1 MTALLSLHGVRKSYG
16 RKRVL
21 DDVTLAVTPGEFVVL
36 IGGSGSG
43 KTTLLRLA
51 AGLTGAD
58 KGRITLRDKVVD
70 EPSRLRFVPPER
82 RSLGMV
88 FQDYAL
94 WPHFTCL
101 QNVEAAVR
109 PNGRSRREVALDLLE
124 RVGMAGYGEMRPHQL
139 SGGQQQRVGVARA
152 LAAKPDLLLFDEAL
166 SSLDVDIR
174 ERLRMEIR
182 KLAQETGAAALFV
195 SHDPLD
201 AWRLADRVAVLEDGR
216 LTQVAPPAELYARP
230 ATARVARFIG
240 AGGGF
245 VTEVVAQNGNLGV
258 RLGGRFC
265 PGTTMGANPGTRGV
279 VYIRPEGIRPIGND
293 RGDGIAAE
301 VIFCTFE
308 AGQHRIYWRLAEAD
322 VTLCSV
328 EPTVPPGTTTRLS
341 LSPEHI
347 LIYPASGEAV

>member
-1 MTALLSLHGVRKSYG
+1 MSAVLSLQNVRKSYG
-16 RKRVL
+16 TKTVL
-21 DDVTLAVTPGEFVVL
+21 RDLSLEVAPGEFVVL

-43 KTTLLRLA
+43 KTTALRLA
-51 AGLTGAD
+51 AGLTRAD
-58 KGRITLRDKVVD
+58 KGRIVLRDKVVD
-70 EPSRLRFVPPER
+70 EPAKLRFVPPER
-82 RSLGMV
+82 RNLGMV

-109 PNGRSRREVALDLLE
+109 PNGKTRREAALELLE
-124 RVGMAGYGEMRPHQL
+124 RVGMAGYGAMRPHQL

-152 LAAKPDLLLFDEAL
+152 LAAKPDMLLFDEAL

-182 KLAQETGAAALFV
+182 ALSHETGAAALFV

-245 VTEVVAQNGNLGV
+245 AAQIVSQAGKLGI

-265 PGTTMGANPGTRGV
+265 AGTAIGANPGASGV
-279 VYIRPEGIRPIGND
+279 VYIRPEGIQPAGE
-293 RGDGIAAE
+293 GIPAE
-301 VIFCTFE
+301 LMFSAFE
-308 AGQHRIYWRLAEAD
+308 AGQHRVYWRLAD
-322 VTLCSV
+322 TTVTLCSL
-328 EPTVPPGTTTRLS
+328 EPAVARATTAKLS
-341 LSPEHI
+341 LAPEHI
-347 LIYPASGEAV
+347 LIYPESGETSHD

>member
-1 MTALLSLHGVRKSYG
+1 MSAMLSLEDIRKSYG
-16 RKRVL
+16 KKRVL
-21 DDVTLAVTPGEFVVL
+21 HDLSLEVAPGEFVVL

-51 AGLTGAD
+51 AGLARAD
-58 KGRITLRDKVVD
+58 KGRIALRGKVVD

-82 RSLGMV
+82 RNLGMV

-94 WPHFTCL
+94 WPHLTCL

-109 PNGRSRREVALDLLE
+109 PNGRSRREVALELLE

-174 ERLRMEIR
+174 DHLRMEIR
-182 KLAQETGAAALFV
+182 KLAHETGAAALFV

-216 LTQVAPPAELYARP
+216 LTQVATPAELYATP

-245 VTEVVAQNGNLGV
+245 AAEIVAEGGKLGI

-265 PGTTMGANPGTRGV
+265 AGTVISTNPGQRGV
-279 VYIRPEGIRPIGND
+279 VYIRPEGIKPSSE
-293 RGDGIAAE
+293 GIAAE
-301 VIFCTFE
+301 LMFCTFE
-308 AGQHRIYWRLAEAD
+308 AGQHRVYWRLAEAD
-322 VTLCSV
+322 VTLCSL
-328 EPTVPPGTTTRLS
+328 EPAVPRGTTARLS
-341 LSPEHI
+341 LAPEHI
-347 LIYPASGEAV
+347 LIYPESGETA